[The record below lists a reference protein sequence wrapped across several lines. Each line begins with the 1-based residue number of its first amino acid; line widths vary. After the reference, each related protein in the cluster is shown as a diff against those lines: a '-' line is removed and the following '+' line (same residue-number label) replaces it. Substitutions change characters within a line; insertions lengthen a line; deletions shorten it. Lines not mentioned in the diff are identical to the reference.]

1 MSPEELS
8 QKAVKPGE
16 LAMNCRSLAHE
27 LALDSRIDRERLSGP
42 AWRRRSIR
50 LLHNRRTRG
59 NERYPRPGGG
69 AATAAMMCRHNARSG
84 RSQMRCTI
92 SAATTHNIAKFTKA
106 TTLATSG
113 DPSVLANAI
122 KASRRC
128 AKNLPLPKECP
139 EKKRV
144 REVKRV
150 GQIAQPRRPETG
162 EAPPSGSPKNASAR
176 RSGLINPDWVKAMST
191 VVHRWCRISPV
202 LVSNALSR
210 SMTT

>member
-69 AATAAMMCRHNARSG
+69 ARNCRDDVPPQ
-84 RSQMRCTI
+84 RSQRPLANEVYDQRCNYAQYRQVHEGDHARHI
-92 SAATTHNIAKFTKA
+92 WRPQRLGECNQSFTPVRQE
-106 TTLATSG
+106 LATSQRV
-113 DPSVLANAI
+113 PRE
-122 KASRRC
+122 KAC
-128 AKNLPLPKECP
+128 A
-139 EKKRV
+139 
-144 REVKRV
+144 
-150 GQIAQPRRPETG
+150 
-162 EAPPSGSPKNASAR
+162 
-176 RSGLINPDWVKAMST
+176 
-191 VVHRWCRISPV
+191 
-202 LVSNALSR
+202 
-210 SMTT
+210 